1 MVRTFMIRAA
11 CAAVLAVSP
20 TAFAEGQFGTADE
33 AKAMLLKAAA
43 GVKSDKTKTLDLIN
57 KGEGGFLESVRRDY
71 AGLHSF
77 LSMSLIEARR
87 RKASA
92 LRLRFSQSLARR
104 LQRPSHANVRS
115 TTHRFGRTTNAFA

>member
-1 MVRTFMIRAA
+1 PGVTAKSPHQLLTMLNRTLRCCKLQARS
-11 CAAVLAVSP
+11 VSNCP
-20 TAFAEGQFGTADE
+20 SFLQVEIIDHKQSFS
-33 AKAMLLKAAA
+33 L
-43 GVKSDKTKTLDLIN
+43 
-57 KGEGGFLESVRRDY
+57 LESVRRDY

-104 LQRPSHANVRS
+104 LQRPSHAKVRS

>member
-1 MVRTFMIRAA
+1 MRINVTLEGRLLFEWEGNADDIARIDERVARISQREDYTVEQAAHTALRT
-11 CAAVLAVSP
+11 
-20 TAFAEGQFGTADE
+20 
-33 AKAMLLKAAA
+33 LKQDR
-43 GVKSDKTKTLDLIN
+43 SL
-57 KGEGGFLESVRRDY
+57 LESVRRDY
-71 AGLHSF
+71 TGLHSF